1 VEFHEA
7 LKANW
12 FGLLRNNIGLLA
24 PIRSRV
30 DGFEGDTTPRASR
43 YARTAHDKWLRLE
56 LVLDLSKVGAI
67 IGIVHV
73 ECLEVINMEVATRN
87 G

>member
-1 VEFHEA
+1 VPRTPILAYIGVLPPSIVTILTRVFH
-7 LKANW
+7 LYPQFN
-12 FGLLRNNIGLLA
+12 
-24 PIRSRV
+24 
-30 DGFEGDTTPRASR
+30 TTPRASR
-43 YARTAHDKWLRLE
+43 YARTAHDKWLRIE

-73 ECLEVINMEVATRN
+73 ECLEVINIYVATRN